1 MRMSFK
7 NILIFFAFAC
17 ILSGCVR
24 GDVCFSSYKHIA
36 GDYWRHGNPQ
46 AIIYERPDS
55 AAICM
60 DMELL
65 LRFYDSYEYRNI
77 RLEISDNIADSAVF
91 AKDTVEYLL
100 ADEFGSFAGRGWSGI
115 YSVSLPYKAVT
126 VSRPGKVIFII
137 RQIMDTDSLVGVRD
151 VGLKGLAATCR

>member
-1 MRMSFK
+1 MRVSFK

-55 AAICM
+55 TAICM
-60 DMELL
+60 DMDGNVGPGLMGNFTPL
-65 LRFYDSYEYRNI
+65 
-77 RLEISDNIADSAVF
+77 DSANGDF
-91 AKDTVEYLL
+91 GYLARHDNLGAKFFQRISE
-100 ADEFGSFAGRGWSGI
+100 
-115 YSVSLPYKAVT
+115 
-126 VSRPGKVIFII
+126 
-137 RQIMDTDSLVGVRD
+137 
-151 VGLKGLAATCR
+151 LKSNR

>member
-1 MRMSFK
+1 MNTQQVRRQDQLRRFLDALGLCEENK
-7 NILIFFAFAC
+7 NLA
-17 ILSGCVR
+17 
-24 GDVCFSSYKHIA
+24 
-36 GDYWRHGNPQ
+36 
-46 AIIYERPDS
+46 E
-55 AAICM
+55 
-60 DMELL
+60 
-65 LRFYDSYEYRNI
+65 
-77 RLEISDNIADSAVF
+77 
-91 AKDTVEYLL
+91 EYLL

>member
-1 MRMSFK
+1 MKGLTRQ
-7 NILIFFAFAC
+7 
-17 ILSGCVR
+17 
-24 GDVCFSSYKHIA
+24 
-36 GDYWRHGNPQ
+36 P
-46 AIIYERPDS
+46 S
-55 AAICM
+55 AWIW
-60 DMELL
+60 
-65 LRFYDSYEYRNI
+65 S
-77 RLEISDNIADSAVF
+77 EISDNIADSAVF